1 MNIEDLKIG
10 DIVVFGCGEYACPFG
25 DEVYTSVGVVLRKPE
40 DKITTDLGDLFYW
53 EYILDVRVGYEN
65 NRGSYTGRTR
75 MIDKVI
81 GNFDL
86 SEPQEILT
94 IVDELYERNNF
105 TLSTTDRKSV

>member
-10 DIVVFGCGEYACPFG
+10 DIVAFSDVAEFNPFT
-25 DEVYTSVGVVLRKPE
+25 DETTSIGVVMRKPKHE
-40 DKITTDLGDLFYW
+40 VTTDLGDLFYW

-65 NRGSYTGRTR
+65 NRGSYTGRTG

-105 TLSTTDRKSV
+105 ILSTADRKSV